1 MIYMKSRNITE
12 VETLSIKELRSI
24 EGGGIVIGNLVPL
37 DFYPP
42 HKRPVLIRDF
52 PLFPVKP

>member
-1 MIYMKSRNITE
+1 MKKLSIKE
-12 VETLSIKELRSI
+12 VETLSIKELRSV